1 MMNRME
7 KSKLI
12 DKIVPEVVSIRR
24 EIHMHPELSL
34 EEHRTSEL
42 ICDYLRKVGVEYTTV
57 ADTGVVGT
65 LLIDESYPTIA
76 IRAEMDAL
84 PIQEQSQCD
93 YASQNQ
99 GVMHACGHDGV
110 VAIALGL
117 ANIISNSR
125 DRLKCNLRFL
135 FQPAEE
141 AGSGAKAM
149 IKEGVLKNPTVDR
162 IMVYHLNSR
171 LPMKLVLVRGN
182 ATAAV
187 GTLRI
192 KILGKSGH
200 WSQRERSVNAI
211 SVAARIIAAIE
222 EFNKTYEPGTPFV
235 VGVGTIAGG
244 TKASIIADHVEM
256 KCTLRTAN
264 GTEQSRILNVFR
276 ERLERV
282 ALECEA
288 AVAIEFQPGS
298 PPVHNDPLLLELAES
313 VGEEIFGKENV
324 VVEDT
329 VPLAGDDAGFFFE
342 EIPGLKLSFCAG
354 FSDKENHPL
363 HNPLFDFDEQIM
375 PLALRT
381 LYSLITKMHSAI
393 AT

>member
-1 MMNRME
+1 MAI
-7 KSKLI
+7 SKLI
-12 DKIVPEVVSIRR
+12 DKIVPEVVSTRR
-24 EIHMHPELSL
+24 DIHMYPELSFQ
-34 EEHRTSEL
+34 EHRTSEL
-42 ICDYLRKVGVEYTTV
+42 ICDYLGKLGVEYTTV
-57 ADTGVVGT
+57 ADTGVAGT

-76 IRAEMDAL
+76 VRAEMDAL

-117 ANIISNSR
+117 ANILSNSKHQ
-125 DRLKCNLRFL
+125 LKWNIKFL
-135 FQPAEE
+135 FQPGEE
-141 AGSGAKAM
+141 RGSGAKAM

-162 IMVYHLNSR
+162 IIVYHLNSR
-171 LPMKLVLVRGN
+171 LQMKLGLVRGN

-192 KILGKSGH
+192 KVRGKSSH
-200 WSQRERSVNAI
+200 WSQRERSVDAI
-211 SVAARIIAAIE
+211 SVAARIITAIE
-222 EFNKTYEPGTPFV
+222 DFNKTYEPGTHFV

-244 TKASIIADHVEM
+244 TRTSIIADHVEM
-256 KCTLRTAN
+256 KCTLRAAS
-264 GTEQSRILNVFR
+264 GAEQSRILDVLR
-276 ERLERV
+276 ERLERL
-282 ALECEA
+282 ALECKA
-288 AVAIEFQPGS
+288 AVAIEFQPGG
-298 PPVHNDPLLLELAES
+298 PPVHNDPVLLELAKS
-313 VGEEIFGKENV
+313 VGEEIFGRENV

-342 EIPGLKLSFCAG
+342 EIPGVKLSFCAG

-363 HNPLFDFDEQIM
+363 HNPLFDFDEQII

-381 LYSLITKMHSAI
+381 LYSLVTKMDSAI